1 MNRRP
6 HRDVTTHNSEQVQ
19 DAGHSKV
26 KDHKKESSEELVG
39 KDTTSSTESQGE
51 SGVFKRLRQ
60 RFTSVSKQFST
71 NTSTVSV
78 FDSSSIRVNDTIIIQ
93 TKQAPCYQCVPLPP
107 GCIPSE
113 TILIVDNQHQPFVS
127 VSSLT
132 YCDMGKSPA
141 EIDGT
146 KMEEE
151 NQNQRETFKKSTVVT
166 RNGKHNILYNNWV
179 NPNF

>member
-6 HRDVTTHNSEQVQ
+6 RRDVTTHTSEQVQ
-19 DAGHSKV
+19 GAGHSKV

-39 KDTTSSTESQGE
+39 KDTTSSKSQGE

-127 VSSLT
+127 VTSLT
-132 YCDMGKSPA
+132 DCDMGKSPA

>member
-6 HRDVTTHNSEQVQ
+6 RRDGTTHTNEQVQ
-19 DAGHSKV
+19 DAGRSKV

-39 KDTTSSTESQGE
+39 KDTTSSKSQGE

-113 TILIVDNQHQPFVS
+113 MILIVDNQHQPFVS
-127 VSSLT
+127 VTSLT
-132 YCDMGKSPA
+132 DCDMGNSPA

-151 NQNQRETFKKSTVVT
+151 NQNQRDTLKK
-166 RNGKHNILYNNWV
+166 KHCCYQKR
-179 NPNF
+179 